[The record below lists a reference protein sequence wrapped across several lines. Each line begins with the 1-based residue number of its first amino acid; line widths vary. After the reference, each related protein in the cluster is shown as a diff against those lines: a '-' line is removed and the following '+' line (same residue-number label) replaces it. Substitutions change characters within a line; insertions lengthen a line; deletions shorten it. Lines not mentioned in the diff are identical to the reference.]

1 MNKAELILKVILASQ
16 ATIVDTYKA
25 LIVEGSETDFQR
37 VLELKVKWELLNCTE
52 RHAGIT
58 KSRTKGANGT
68 IL

>member
-37 VLELKVKWELLNCTE
+37 VLELKVRTPNLHFVNIVGLTE
-52 RHAGIT
+52 SGA
-58 KSRTKGANGT
+58 KGSDGA
-68 IL
+68 IF

>member
-37 VLELKVKWELLNCTE
+37 VLELKV
-52 RHAGIT
+52 
-58 KSRTKGANGT
+58 RTPNLHFVNIVGLT
-68 IL
+68 